1 MVGRSLFAHAEMH
14 KAREF
19 ANRLRDSLPS
29 SVDLAAL
36 GVVWSKAPFQFLCT
50 REALI
55 WRTEELAR
63 NACDALERDDLAVAA
78 ILIRAITETAA
89 LAWKLMELLDT
100 RQEHSTQELNDVLK
114 RLLVGSKKWQAVP
127 QAFQILTCI
136 DRMDKKVPGVRESY
150 DSLSEI
156 AHPNWCGVFGM
167 YSKTDQP
174 QFVTYFGRGLRRTEV
189 TREMIV
195 HAMLRSLGLFEHAY
209 NRMSDTMPAFL
220 AELESIRQD
229 FLSESSS

>member
-1 MVGRSLFAHAEMH
+1 MVDRSLFAHAKMH

-29 SVDLAAL
+29 SVDVAAL
-36 GVVWSKAPFQFLCT
+36 GVWSKAPFQFLCT

-63 NACDALERDDLAVAA
+63 NACDALERDDLAAAA
-78 ILIRAITETAA
+78 ILTRAITETAA

-100 RQEHSTQELNDVLK
+100 REEHSTQELNDLLM
-114 RLLVGSKKWQAVP
+114 RLLVGSKKWQDVP

-167 YSKTDQP
+167 YSKTDQA

-195 HAMLRSLGLFEHAY
+195 HAMLGSLGLFEHAY
-209 NRMSDTMPAFL
+209 NRMSETMPAFL
-220 AELESIRQD
+220 AELESIWPE
-229 FLSESSS
+229 FLSKSSR